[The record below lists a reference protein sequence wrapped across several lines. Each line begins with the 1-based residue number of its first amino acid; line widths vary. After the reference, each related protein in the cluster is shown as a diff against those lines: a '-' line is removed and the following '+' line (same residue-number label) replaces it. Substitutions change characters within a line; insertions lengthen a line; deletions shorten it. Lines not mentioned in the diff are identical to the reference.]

1 MGVSYLTVVVGNG
14 PHASLH
20 IPDEVLAELGAN
32 RRAALRVT
40 VNGHTY
46 QSTATGVNGECHVV
60 FPRANR
66 DQAGVEAGDE
76 VEVHLELE
84 AGRRDVELPEELKAA
99 LVGAGLLEVFEEQ
112 SYSKR
117 KEFARQVAEAEAIA
131 TKQSR
136 IEKIISEL
144 SGH

>member
-1 MGVSYLTVVVGNG
+1 MGVSYQTVVVGNG

-20 IPDEVLAELGAN
+20 IPDEVLVELGAN

-66 DQAGVEAGDE
+66 DLAGAEAGE
-76 VEVHLELE
+76 QVLVHLELE
-84 AGRRDVELPEELKAA
+84 VGRREVEVPEELKAA
-99 LVGAGLLEVFEEQ
+99 LVGAGFLEVFEAQ

-117 KEFARQVAEAEAIA
+117 KEFARQVAEAKALA

-136 IEKIISEL
+136 IEKIISQL
-144 SGH
+144 GN

>member
-46 QSTATGVNGECHVV
+46 QSTATGVNGECHIV
-60 FPRANR
+60 FPRSNR

-76 VEVHLELE
+76 VEVHL
-84 AGRRDVELPEELKAA
+84 
-99 LVGAGLLEVFEEQ
+99 
-112 SYSKR
+112 
-117 KEFARQVAEAEAIA
+117 
-131 TKQSR
+131 
-136 IEKIISEL
+136 
-144 SGH
+144 

>member
-32 RRAALRVT
+32 RRAALKVT
-40 VNGHTY
+40 INGHTY

-76 VEVHLELE
+76 VEVYLELE
-84 AGRRDVELPEELKAA
+84 VGRREVDMPQDLITA
-99 LVGAGLLEVFEEQ
+99 LIGAGVKETFESL

-117 KEFARQVAEAEAIA
+117 KEIARQVTEAKASA

-136 IEKIISEL
+136 IEKIISQL
-144 SGH
+144 GN

>member
-1 MGVSYLTVVVGNG
+1 MGVTYQTVVVGNG

-40 VNGHTY
+40 VNGRTY

-117 KEFARQVAEAEAIA
+117 KEFARQVAEAKALE